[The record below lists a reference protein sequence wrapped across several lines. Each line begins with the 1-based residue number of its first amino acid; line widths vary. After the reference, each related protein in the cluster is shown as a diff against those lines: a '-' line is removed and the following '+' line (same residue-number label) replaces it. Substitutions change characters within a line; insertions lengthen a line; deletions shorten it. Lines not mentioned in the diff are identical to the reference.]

1 MSTKSKNILFLV
13 IVSVNVIFDQVTK
26 QLAKHLLEQN
36 FIYTYFFD
44 ILRLIYVENSGVA
57 YSFGS
62 DWAPHYKFIVFNLL
76 VTAIVLILIV
86 YVYKMMEELSP
97 MRLIGFS
104 LIVTGGVGNLIDRYL
119 RDGHV
124 IDFLNIGLGGI
135 RTAIFNWAD
144 FCITTGIVMLFI
156 FALTELRTKP
166 KTEIETEKLNQE

>member
-1 MSTKSKNILFLV
+1 MSFKSKNLLFIG
-13 IVSVNVIFDQVTK
+13 IVLFNVFFDQITK

-76 VTAIVLILIV
+76 VTAIVLILII
-86 YVYKMMEELSP
+86 YVYKMMSELSTL
-97 MRLIGFS
+97 RLIGFS

-135 RTAIFNWAD
+135 RTAVFNWAD
-144 FCITTGIVMLFI
+144 FCITTGIVILFI
-156 FALTELRTKP
+156 FALTELRSKP
-166 KTEIETEKLNQE
+166 NSEIETENLNQE

>member
-1 MSTKSKNILFLV
+1 MTFKSKNYLFLA
-13 IVSVNVIFDQVTK
+13 IVLFNVIFDQVTK
-26 QLAKHLLEQN
+26 QLAKRLLEQN

-57 YSFGS
+57 YSFGA
-62 DWAPHYKFIVFNLL
+62 DWAPHYKFIVFNLI
-76 VTAIVLILIV
+76 VTAIVAALII
-86 YVYKMMEELSP
+86 YVYKMMNELSP

-144 FCITTGIVMLFI
+144 FCISTGIVMLFI
-156 FALTELRTKP
+156 YALTELRSKP
-166 KTEIETEKLNQE
+166 KTETETEI